1 MSAPYYLV
9 SALISVKWGNMSV
22 GTFGIEK
29 EGLEELL
36 KEAACGKS
44 QLPEFQRGWVWPDR
58 NIASLIAS
66 ISLGYPVGTVM
77 MLKTGGSVKFK
88 ERPVEGAVFNAEI
101 RAERLVLDGQ
111 QRITSL
117 YRALMHQGPIET
129 KDVRK
134 KVITG
139 WFYVDIKAALKDEE
153 SREESIIL
161 LTEEK
166 KLRTF
171 GGELEADYSTPESE
185 YENGMFPLN
194 KVFDWQDWYTQYLEY
209 WEGKDPDAGKLFLKF
224 LKEFINKFDKY
235 QIPVIELPSDTAK
248 DAVCQVFE
256 KVNTGGVTLTV
267 FELLTA
273 TYAADEYD
281 LRNDWELKKKKWSA
295 PNHKVVSD
303 FSNTDLLQVI
313 CLLSTRQRRET
324 YLAEFEETDRAPRIG
339 CKRTDILALTLEDY
353 VKHGDAVVEGLVE
366 TSKFLHESYIFDDKF
381 LPYGAQLIPLAAI
394 FSILGNEAENHNARA
409 KIAQWF
415 WCGIFGEL
423 YGGTTETRFA
433 FDVVEVVN
441 WVRGASIV
449 PRTIQEAQF
458 MKARLWTLRSRNSA
472 AYKGLY
478 ALLLADDAKD
488 WLSGRSITQLTYFD
502 DSIDVHHIFP
512 KDWCEKVGLSP
523 QKYNSILNKTPLS
536 ARTNRIIGGK
546 APSIY
551 INALSAKVGGA
562 KEIVLNAISTHR
574 VDFENLL
581 QDNFETHMEF
591 RANELLSQINKSM
604 GKVSLENSNFYI
616 ADDDDLQDDGQ

>member
-1 MSAPYYLV
+1 
-9 SALISVKWGNMSV
+9 MSV

-66 ISLGYPVGTVM
+66 ISLGYPVGTLM
-77 MLKTGGSVKFK
+77 MLKTGGSIKFK
-88 ERPVEGAVFNAEI
+88 ERPVEGAKFDSTV

-129 KDVRK
+129 QDIRK
-134 KVITG
+134 KRVTG
-139 WFYVDIKAALKDEE
+139 WFYIDIEAALLDDDN
-153 SREESIIL
+153 REDTIKL
-161 LTEEK
+161 LTEDK
-166 KLRTF
+166 KTRTF
-171 GGELEADYSTPESE
+171 GGELEGDYSTPANE
-185 YENGMFPLN
+185 YQHRMFPLN
-194 KVFDWQDWYTQYLEY
+194 KVFDWHDWYQEYMQY
-209 WEGKDPDAGKLFLKF
+209 WEHGKDASKIFLKF
-224 LKEFINKFDKY
+224 QAEILDRFNKY
-235 QIPVIELPSDTAK
+235 QVPVIELPNETAK

-281 LRNDWELKKKKWSA
+281 LREDWEKKKKKWAASS
-295 PNHKVVSD
+295 HEVVSN
-303 FSNTDLLQVI
+303 FSNTDLLQAI
-313 CLLSTRQRRET
+313 CLLSTRERRQSFLEVSDE
-324 YLAEFEETDRAPRIG
+324 AERAPRIG
-339 CKRTDILALTLEDY
+339 CKRTDMLALTLEDY
-353 VKHGDAVVEGLVE
+353 KKHGGSVVDGLIE
-366 TSKFLHESYIFDDKF
+366 ASKFLHEIYIFDAKF
-381 LPYGAQLIPLAAI
+381 LPYGAQLIPLSAI
-394 FSILGNEAENHNARA
+394 FSILGNEAENHEVRR
-409 KIAQWF
+409 KISQWF

-433 FDVVEVVN
+433 FDLVEVVN
-441 WVRGASIV
+441 WARGSAEI

-478 ALLLADDAKD
+478 SLLLAHDAKD
-488 WLSGRSITQLTYFD
+488 WLSGKSITQLTYFD

-512 KDWCEKVGLSP
+512 KDWCETVGIPP

-536 ARTNRIIGGK
+536 ARTNRIIGAK

-551 INALSAKVGGA
+551 IAALSDKVGGDS
-562 KEIVLNAISTHR
+562 EIVIKAIASHR
-574 VDFENLL
+574 VDSNNLL
-581 QDNFETHMEF
+581 QDNFESHMSF
-591 RANELLSQINKSM
+591 RANELLSQVNNAM
-604 GKVSLENSNFYI
+604 GKISVEGSNSYV